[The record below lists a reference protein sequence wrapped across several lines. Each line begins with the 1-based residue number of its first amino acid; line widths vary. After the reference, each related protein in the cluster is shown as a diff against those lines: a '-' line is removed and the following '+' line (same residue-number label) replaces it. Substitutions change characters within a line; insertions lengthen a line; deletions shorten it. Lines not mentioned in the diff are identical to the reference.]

1 MEIAVQ
7 GPKPPKGLWVGVS
20 DFMTVRPEI
29 LRRVTDPNRLL
40 AEKNE
45 MEGSGYASYP
55 RTSEALVYH
64 ILWRLRFQE
73 CVL

>member
-20 DFMTVRPEI
+20 AFTTVRPEI
-29 LRRVTDPNRLL
+29 LRRGSDTNRLL
-40 AEKNE
+40 AEKSG
-45 MEGSGYASYP
+45 MEGSGYASYL

-64 ILWRLRFQE
+64 ILWRLRFLE
-73 CVL
+73 CGL